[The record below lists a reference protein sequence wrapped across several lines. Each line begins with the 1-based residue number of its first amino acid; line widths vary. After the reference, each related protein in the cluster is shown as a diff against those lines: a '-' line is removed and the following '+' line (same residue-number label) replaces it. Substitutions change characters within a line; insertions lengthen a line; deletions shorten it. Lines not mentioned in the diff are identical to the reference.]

1 MTDDIKS
8 IADAIVA
15 IEDDGWNW
23 KLVPQD
29 LQFKPEVL
37 EAAFI
42 HEANTLDFSDAP
54 EEILNDAQIMLRAI
68 NISAAHFFASSEM
81 LLADIEFVAKAILN
95 KPRIVADFSWR
106 YHDMVSEEIK
116 NHPQIIDII
125 KDKNFSLRLVE
136 DGSGNNL
143 DAIWPDHLSDK
154 NIVLRALQVRGD
166 NWHFVPDALKSDED
180 IIRAAIEEGPR
191 FVSILKDCQ
200 PDFFETQ
207 SALIEKRIKDAPKDF
222 IYVPDALKK
231 DKNYLLKFLAI
242 NGGVINYLDKSFWDD
257 PEIIEA
263 TLSSTERGNESYSV
277 FLEWFQSRSIKWF
290 QAHPDY
296 LRRMMLIEGL
306 EDFMSDKPDL
316 DLQTF
321 NAENYQYQ
329 TFVLIC
335 KLLDTFGIYGLDP
348 AKIMSEVQE
357 SEGSWLDEKLG
368 RLCLYHD
375 VLTQSVQKSFGVHF
389 NILASIDLGGSDN
402 SGNDFLN
409 DSNPFLMAATN
420 FVYECLTD
428 PEHEMYQPDL

>member
-37 EAAFI
+37 EAALV
-42 HEANTLDFSDAP
+42 HEANTLDFLDAP
-54 EEILNDAQIMLRAI
+54 EEILKDDQIMLRAT
-68 NISAAHFFASSEM
+68 NISLKHFFASSEM
-81 LLADIEFVAKAILN
+81 LLTDIEFVAKAILD
-95 KPRIVADFSWR
+95 KPRIVADFGWR
-106 YHDMVSEEIK
+106 HQGKVPEEIK
-116 NHPQIIDII
+116 AHPQIINIL

-136 DGSGNNL
+136 DGTGNDLN
-143 DAIWPDHLSDK
+143 AIWPDHLSDK
-154 NIVLRALQVRGD
+154 NIVLRALQTRGD

-191 FVSILKDCQ
+191 SVFILKDC
-200 PDFFETQ
+200 PPNFFETQ
-207 SALIEKRIKDAPKDF
+207 SALIEKRIKDAPGDF
-222 IYVPDALKK
+222 VHIPDSLKK

-277 FLEWFQSRSIKWF
+277 FLEWFQSRSIEWF

-335 KLLDTFGIYGLDP
+335 KLLDAFGIYGLDP
-348 AKIMSEVQE
+348 AKIMSEAQE

-389 NILASIDLGGSDN
+389 NILASIDLEGSDN